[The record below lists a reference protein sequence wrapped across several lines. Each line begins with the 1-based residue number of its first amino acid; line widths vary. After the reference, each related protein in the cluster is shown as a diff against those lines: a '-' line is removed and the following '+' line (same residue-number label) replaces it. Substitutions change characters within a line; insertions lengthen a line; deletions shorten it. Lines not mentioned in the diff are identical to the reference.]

1 MLVPNLNKKGCAL
14 GHPVSSQ
21 SQKLLR
27 LLTTIFLLICFAFQ
41 AVDRLDR
48 EGNLNLQPSVAQATE
63 EWVNDQVDDPDDVEE
78 AAEEA
83 SAPAINEG
91 SSEICEPSTS
101 QSTVL
106 NNCDKIKDTNL
117 QSSDEIS
124 CSSQSKTET
133 NGVQS
138 DSLKSDNN
146 EGGDDTADEELSSSD
161 IQEMKENLLS
171 ASEDATQLLTE
182 INRDEGDSSLN
193 LNQ

>member
-1 MLVPNLNKKGCAL
+1 M
-14 GHPVSSQ
+14 S
-21 SQKLLR
+21 
-27 LLTTIFLLICFAFQ
+27 ICFAFQ
-41 AVDRLDR
+41 AVDQLDR

-63 EWVNDQVDDPDDVEE
+63 EWVNDQVDDPDDAEE

-91 SSEICEPSTS
+91 SSDSCEPSTS

-117 QSSDEIS
+117 QSNDEIS

-133 NGVQS
+133 SVDQS
-138 DSLKSDNN
+138 DNKRKLKSDNN
-146 EGGDDTADEELSSSD
+146 EGGGDDTTDEELSSSD

>member
-1 MLVPNLNKKGCAL
+1 MQDENLE
-14 GHPVSSQ
+14 
-21 SQKLLR
+21 LR
-27 LLTTIFLLICFAFQ
+27 RYVAELSASAE

-91 SSEICEPSTS
+91 SSDICEPSTS
-101 QSTVL
+101 QSSVL

-117 QSSDEIS
+117 LSSDEIS

-138 DSLKSDNN
+138 DSLKSDN

-193 LNQ
+193 LDQ

>member
-1 MLVPNLNKKGCAL
+1 MLFFRAPDILSIAEAFNILK
-14 GHPVSSQ
+14 
-21 SQKLLR
+21 
-27 LLTTIFLLICFAFQ
+27 TYFLSICFTFQ

-91 SSEICEPSTS
+91 SSDICEPSTS

-124 CSSQSKTET
+124 SSSQSKTET
-133 NGVQS
+133 NGDQS
-138 DSLKSDNN
+138 DNLKSDNN
-146 EGGDDTADEELSSSD
+146 YGEDDTADEELSSSD